1 MSTGV
6 PFHHGAITLDAYY
19 INDFVIL
26 LFFSQVDNLLA
37 LVSGDGKAMKC
48 IKCQADNPENAH
60 FCGNCGAR
68 LVPQDPDF
76 PLPRSTPSKKDDEA
90 TKPLPTPLGELNR
103 GAMFAK
109 RYQII
114 EDLGRG
120 GMGRLYRVLDTKI
133 NQEVALKILRPEISR
148 DQETIGRFSNELRLA
163 RQVAHKNVCRMYHLG
178 ETEGT
183 HFIIME
189 YIPGQDLQSM
199 IKMTKQLSMET
210 AVSIAMQICEGL
222 AEAHRMGVIHRDLKP
237 GNVMIDKEGN
247 ARILDFG
254 IARSLESRG
263 MTQSGHLI
271 GTPEY
276 MSPEQAQDTGI
287 DQRSDIY
294 SLGIILYE
302 MVTGKVPFTGDT
314 PISITIK
321 HIEETPK
328 SPQELAPNIPEVL
341 NHLILKCLAKNK
353 EYRYQSAKQL
363 YTELAKIGESIKDTK
378 RIPRSRKPFFF
389 KDLTRPFGLPKY
401 FFPLLVLILAIA
413 LVLAIWK
420 PWEGRTPPQLPGDKP
435 SLAILYFKNNTGE
448 PSLDHWRTA
457 LSDLLITDLSQSR
470 YLYVMSGE
478 NMFDILNQL
487 GLLETQTYSSDV
499 LRDLARRGSVENVI
513 VGNYTKAGNIFRI
526 NITLQD
532 AGSGELI
539 GSESVQGTGEQSFYG
554 MVDELTRRIKENFQI
569 PDEAIAADLDE
580 QVGQITTSS
589 PEALRYYTE
598 GMEFIRQADYGRA
611 LEVLEAAE
619 EIDPEF
625 AMAYEATATVY
636 NNLGYTSEAREYFQR
651 AFELSDRVSERELYQ
666 IQGEYYRS
674 TETTF
679 DKAIEAYERLLALYP
694 EDGDANNR
702 LGLLYKSIEEWDKAI
717 ERYEVCIQ
725 KRYDRFFYYVNA
737 AETFM
742 AKGMYERAGHIL
754 ETYLDEFDDVAW
766 IHGSYAMNY
775 LCQRQ
780 YEFAH
785 IEADRARAL
794 DPSHFHAIWI
804 KGDIY
809 HAQEDFFHAEAEYQK
824 LSREGEVVAR
834 LYGKDSLGDLYISQG
849 RWSEAVA
856 QITEGLQMAESVQE
870 PAWHAWLSTRLAYL
884 HMRMGNY
891 QQALNVC
898 NTAMQIDMGG
908 VRLDLQRRLL
918 YFKGLIE
925 VAMNRLVEARKTA
938 SLLRQSIERRLNQ
951 NEIRY
956 FYHLNGMLALAQNDL
971 PQAIDSFN
979 TAISLLP
986 YQFDRH
992 PWIMGNDRGMFIDSL
1007 ALAYLMS
1014 GNLDEA
1020 SEEYGKIHTLTLAR
1034 LDYGDIYAK
1043 SYYRLAK
1050 IFEQKGWN
1058 ELAKRNYQK
1067 FLSLWQNADPGI
1079 PELEDTRSRLTA
1091 LQ

>member
-1 MSTGV
+1 MADGYNDDDEL
-6 PFHHGAITLDAYY
+6 PFFNLGDDPVLH
-19 INDFVIL
+19 
-26 LFFSQVDNLLA
+26 FFSQIDNLWPREPG
-37 LVSGDGKAMKC
+37 VGKTMKC
-48 IKCQADNPENAH
+48 ANCQVDNPEKAH
-60 FCGNCGAR
+60 FCGNCGAL
-68 LVPQDPDF
+68 LVPPDKDLS
-76 PLPRSTPSKKDDEA
+76 PPPSTPSQKDEEA
-90 TKPLPTPLGELNR
+90 TKPLPTPLGELGR
-103 GAMFAK
+103 GAIFAK

-114 EDLGRG
+114 EELGRG

-133 NQEVALKILRPEISR
+133 NQEVALKILRSEISR
-148 DQETIGRFSNELRLA
+148 DPETIGRFSNELRLA

-178 ETEGT
+178 ETGGT

-199 IKMTKQLSMET
+199 IKMTKQLSVET
-210 AVSIAMQICEGL
+210 AVSIAKQICEGL

-237 GNVMIDKEGN
+237 GNVMIDKEGI

-254 IARSLESRG
+254 IARTLESRG
-263 MTQSGHLI
+263 LTRSGHLI

-276 MSPEQAQDTGI
+276 MSPEQAQDTGT

-321 HIEETPK
+321 HVEEAPK
-328 SPQELAPNIPEVL
+328 SPKELAPHIPEDL

-353 EYRYQSAKQL
+353 EHRYQSAMQL
-363 YTELAKIGESIKDTK
+363 SKELAEIGESIKDTK
-378 RIPRSRKPFFF
+378 RVPRRRKPTFF
-389 KDLTRPFGLPKY
+389 KHFTRPFGLPKY
-401 FFPLLVLILAIA
+401 FFPFLVLVLAIA
-413 LVLAIWK
+413 LILSIWK
-420 PWEGRTPPQLPGDKP
+420 PWEGRTSLPLPDDKP
-435 SLAILYFKNNTGE
+435 SLAILYFKNNTGD

-499 LRDLARRGSVENVI
+499 LRDVARRGSVENVL

-532 AGSGELI
+532 ADSGELI
-539 GSESVQGTGEQSFYG
+539 GSESVQGAGEQSFYA

-589 PEALRYYTE
+589 PEALRHYTE
-598 GMEFIRQADYGRA
+598 GMEFIRHADYGRA
-611 LEVLEAAE
+611 LEALETAVK
-619 EIDPEF
+619 IDPEF

-651 AFELSDRVSERELYQ
+651 AFELSARVSERELYQ

-742 AKGMYERAGHIL
+742 AKGMYERGGHIL

-794 DPSHFHAIWI
+794 DPTHFHAIWI

-809 HAQEDFFHAEAEYQK
+809 HAQENFFHAEAEYQK
-824 LSREGEVVAR
+824 LSREAELVAR

-856 QITEGLQMAESVQE
+856 QITEGLQMAGSVQE
-870 PAWHAWLSTRLAYL
+870 PAWQAWLSTRLAYMD
-884 HMRMGNY
+884 MRMGNY

-898 NTAMQIDMGG
+898 NNAMRIDMGG

-925 VAMNRLVEARKTA
+925 IAMNRLPQARKTA
-938 SLLRQSIERRLNQ
+938 SLLRQRIESGLNQ
-951 NEIRY
+951 KEIRF
-956 FYHLNGMLALAQNDL
+956 FYHLNGMLALAEDDL

-979 TAISLLP
+979 MAISLLP

-992 PWIMGNDRGMFIDSL
+992 PWLMGNDRGMFVDSL
-1007 ALAYLMS
+1007 ALAYFRS

-1058 ELAKRNYQK
+1058 ELAKQNYQK
-1067 FLSLWQNADPGI
+1067 FLSLWQAAGSGI
-1079 PELEDTRSRLTA
+1079 PELVDARARLTA

>member
-1 MSTGV
+1 
-6 PFHHGAITLDAYY
+6 
-19 INDFVIL
+19 
-26 LFFSQVDNLLA
+26 
-37 LVSGDGKAMKC
+37 MKC
-48 IKCQADNPENAH
+48 ANCQTDNPENAH
-60 FCGNCGAR
+60 FCGNCGAK
-68 LVPQDPDF
+68 LKEP
-76 PLPRSTPSKKDDEA
+76 TPPPEKPKKDEEA
-90 TKPLPTPLGELNR
+90 TKPLPTPLGELGR
-103 GAMFAK
+103 GAIFAK

-114 EDLGRG
+114 EELGRG

-148 DQETIGRFSNELRLA
+148 DQETISRFSNELRLA

-178 ETEGT
+178 ETAGT

-189 YIPGQDLQSM
+189 YIQGQDLQSM
-199 IKMTKQLSMET
+199 IKMTRQLSVET
-210 AVSIAMQICEGL
+210 AVSIAKQICEGL

-237 GNVMIDKEGN
+237 GNVMIDKEGI

-263 MTQSGHLI
+263 LTRSGHLI

-276 MSPEQAQDTGI
+276 MSPEQAQGTGI

-302 MVTGKVPFTGDT
+302 MVTGKVPFSGDT

-321 HIEETPK
+321 HVEETPK
-328 SPQELAPNIPEVL
+328 SPKELAPHIPESL
-341 NHLILKCLAKNK
+341 NRLILKCLAKNK
-353 EYRYQSAKQL
+353 EHRYQSTMQL
-363 YTELAKIGESIKDTK
+363 SKELAEIGEGIKDTRRLPK
-378 RIPRSRKPFFF
+378 KRKPAFF
-389 KDLTRPFGLPKY
+389 KKITRPFGLPKY
-401 FFPLLVLILAIA
+401 FFPFLVLILAMA
-413 LVLAIWK
+413 LVLSIWK
-420 PWEGRTPPQLPGDKP
+420 PWEERTALPLPGDKP
-435 SLAILYFKNNTGE
+435 SLAILYFKNNTGD
-448 PSLDHWRTA
+448 PNLDHWRTA

-478 NMFDILNQL
+478 NMFAILNQL
-487 GLLETQTYSSDV
+487 GVLETQTYSSEI
-499 LRDLARRGSVENVI
+499 LRDIARRGSIENVL
-513 VGNYTKAGNIFRI
+513 VGNYTKAGDQFRI

-532 AGSGELI
+532 ANSGELI
-539 GSESVQGTGEQSFYG
+539 GSESVQGTGEQSFYA
-554 MVDELTRRIKENFQI
+554 MVDDLTRRIKAHFQI

-589 PEALRYYTE
+589 PEALKHYTE
-598 GMEFIRQADYGRA
+598 GLEFIRRADYGRA
-611 LEVLEAAE
+611 LETLGTAV

-742 AKGMYERAGHIL
+742 AKGMYERAGHVL

-794 DPSHFHAIWI
+794 DPAHFHAIWI

-824 LSREGEVVAR
+824 LFREGEEVAR
-834 LYGKDSLGDLYISQG
+834 LYGRDSLGDLYLSQG
-849 RWSEAVA
+849 RWDDAVE

-870 PAWHAWLSTRLAYL
+870 PAWQAWSSTRLAYM

-898 NTAMQIDMGG
+898 NTAMKIDMGG

-925 VAMNRLVEARKTA
+925 IAMSRLPEARKTA
-938 SLLRQSIERRLNQ
+938 SLLRQRIEMGLNQ
-951 NEIRY
+951 KEIRY
-956 FYHLNGMLALAQNDL
+956 FYHLNGMLALAQDNF
-971 PQAIDSFN
+971 PQAIENFN
-979 TAISLLP
+979 RAISLLP
-986 YQFDRH
+986 FQFDRH
-992 PWIMGNDRGMFIDSL
+992 PWVMGNDRGMFVDSL
-1007 ALAYLMS
+1007 ALAYFRS
-1014 GNLDEA
+1014 GDMDEA

-1034 LDYGDIYAK
+1034 LDYGDIYAM
-1043 SYYRLAK
+1043 SFYRLAK
-1050 IFEQKGWN
+1050 IYEQKGWD
-1058 ELAKRNYQK
+1058 ELAKQNYQK
-1067 FLSLWQNADPGI
+1067 FLSLWQTADPGLA
-1079 PELEDTRSRLTA
+1079 ELDDARSRLTA